1 MGEKVESRETSQEV
15 MIVVQNRDDEGLS
28 ERQRG

>member
-15 MIVVQNRDDEGLS
+15 MIVVQNRDDEVLS